1 MENLRVL
8 KNYEAMSDE
17 ELIKSIDDKLSYL
30 LEVQEGILTQQE
42 ILHIKSLN
50 TEELLNAML
59 ENQKD
64 MRNTLDKLMKRWGE

>member
-8 KNYEAMSDE
+8 KNYEAMTDE

>member
-8 KNYEAMSDE
+8 KNYEAMTDE

-42 ILHIKSLN
+42 ILHIKSLSM
-50 TEELLNAML
+50 EELMQLVL
-59 ENQKD
+59 ENQKKQTEQI
-64 MRNTLDKLMKRWGE
+64 NKLMERWDR